1 LEVEG
6 LLAMAAIPYF
16 RLSHLL
22 AAAKVTTPAVPVAL
36 AVALQTT
43 VHQAAPEL
51 RVKAT
56 MGAGMVPVL
65 LTLAAAAVVL
75 VPQAEAVA
83 ATLVFQSAVTAVPGL
98 HLLSLE
104 QALPTLAAAAAHHNI
119 PVLQAQAGQVVVATA
134 GCKAEALLVQQQD
147 RSTAVEAAVVA

>member
-1 LEVEG
+1 
-6 LLAMAAIPYF
+6 MAVIPYF

-22 AAAKVTTPAVPVAL
+22 AAAKVTTPAVPAAQ

-56 MGAGMVPVL
+56 MGAGIVPVL

-83 ATLVFQSAVTAVPGL
+83 ATLVL
-98 HLLSLE
+98 HT
-104 QALPTLAAAAAHHNI
+104 QAMA
-119 PVLQAQAGQVVVATA
+119 AQA
-134 GCKAEALLVQQQD
+134 CNPL
-147 RSTAVEAAVVA
+147 